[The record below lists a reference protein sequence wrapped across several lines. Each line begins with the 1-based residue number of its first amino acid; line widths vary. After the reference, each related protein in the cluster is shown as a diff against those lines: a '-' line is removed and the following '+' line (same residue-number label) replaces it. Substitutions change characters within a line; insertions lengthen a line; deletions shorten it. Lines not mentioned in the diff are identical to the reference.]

1 MKAVKIILL
10 ALAVIFIAIQ
20 FIPGGLPENKPED
33 ERSIV
38 HSDLVTENV
47 LTQLRT
53 SCFDCHS
60 NQTSFPWYSKLA
72 PTSWWL
78 AGHINDGKSHLNFSE
93 WEDNSRREKIG
104 LLEEIKGEVD
114 AGEMPLKSYLIVHR
128 DARLNAE
135 EVAAL
140 VKWTEDATSLLLA
153 P

>member
-47 LTQLRT
+47 MTQLRT